1 MFPAHARDYSSFEE
15 LVGTLHTGLLNGVD
29 NAGGVSGK
37 IQYLKETYCKDCRVI
52 SSRNSKNLWV
62 AMIFSDGDGN

>member
-1 MFPAHARDYSSFEE
+1 MLLVPVLE
-15 LVGTLHTGLLNGVD
+15 LIKNAIDKRRFLNGVD